1 MTAKGQS
8 PLGFDFGLSNIGHS
22 HRFLSLINWRSLIL
36 NVKKDNLIF
45 VELIF
50 TVAAVY
56 LFRDSYFVHTSTGSG
71 VRGCVRALSGCWK
84 LEVELHTKINFVPS
98 SNAPQDYN
106 TLHTTHHPSMAQN
119 ISIQIQKLPCSI
131 CFNVCVNVF
140 CCWSFF
146 LKLHHGWQHFKK
158 FQFTKAKTHLHL

>member
-1 MTAKGQS
+1 M
-8 PLGFDFGLSNIGHS
+8 
-22 HRFLSLINWRSLIL
+22 
-36 NVKKDNLIF
+36 KKDNLIF

-106 TLHTTHHPSMAQN
+106 TLHTTHHPS
-119 ISIQIQKLPCSI
+119 
-131 CFNVCVNVF
+131 FNGSKYIYSN
-140 CCWSFF
+140 SKAAPLF
-146 LKLHHGWQHFKK
+146 LLFMYV
-158 FQFTKAKTHLHL
+158 